1 MKYRDY
7 YEILGVDKNA
17 TQKEIKS
24 AYRKLAK
31 KYHPDLN
38 QGDDAAQEKLKEV
51 NEAYEVLSDADKKE
65 KYDKFGSNYDFAN
78 GANFDPSQYGYTYTN
93 TGGSGRF
100 SDFFNMF
107 FGDEKTTGGFSF
119 SDIFSDMNS
128 GGRSRHGK
136 TRQRYN
142 TEIEISLE
150 DAYKGAEKQINL
162 YLNDKPISVDL
173 KIPAGIT
180 PGKKI
185 RVKGEKYGVSGDIYF
200 KIELY
205 PHRDLKLEGLDIYN
219 EKEIYPWQAAL
230 GDSITVQTL
239 EGRIKLKVPKN
250 TKGGSKLRIPK
261 KGFKDLKGN
270 TGDLYIVFKIVNP
283 SKLTEAQIKLYEELK
298 NIS

>member
-1 MKYRDY
+1 MKSSELTKVPLR
-7 YEILGVDKNA
+7 
-17 TQKEIKS
+17 
-24 AYRKLAK
+24 RKLNQHIESWQK

-38 QGDDAAQEKLKEV
+38 QGDETAQEKLKEV
-51 NEAYEVLSDADKKE
+51 NEAYEVLSDKDKKE
-65 KYDKFGSNYDFAN
+65 KYDKFGSNYDFVN
-78 GANFDPSQYGYTYTN
+78 GANFDPTQYGYTYTN
-93 TGGSGRF
+93 AGDGGKF

-128 GGRSRHGK
+128 GSRRKPSK

-142 TEIEISLE
+142 TDIEISLE
-150 DAYKGAEKQINL
+150 DAYNGAQRQLNL
-162 YLNDKPISVDL
+162 YLNDKPITVDL

-185 RVKGEKYGVSGDIYF
+185 KVRGEKYGVSGDIYF
-200 KIELY
+200 KINLRPDKE
-205 PHRDLKLEGLDIYN
+205 LKLEGLNIYR

-230 GDSITVQTL
+230 GDTITVETL
-239 EGRIKLKVPKN
+239 DGRIKLKIPKN
-250 TKGGSKLRIPK
+250 TKGGSKLRIAD

-270 TGDLYIVFKIVNP
+270 KGDLYIAFKIVNP
-283 SKLTEAQIKLYEELK
+283 TNLTEAQLKLYEQLK